1 MFHCFAHPG
10 ATRPTAG
17 VDSGSYPISVHLI
30 KAPTTAECIFV
41 PEGQHDRS
49 QARSA
54 WKSVPQM
61 YRPVGHG
68 MIGRS
73 QSQRYFSWKCAPCR
87 VGAHTC
93 TNHTVPYGTAL
104 WVGAVPGTSCL
115 ATISLSLRDKSHS
128 PIEGPRIRLALIGLK
143 PWAESCSPCG
153 AIDRSQCCSS
163 SRHSGQ
169 SQSWPAVPSR
179 LLPISQSNR

>member
-87 VGAHTC
+87 IGAHIC

-104 WVGAVPGTSCL
+104 WVGAVPGTSCQ
-115 ATISLSLRDKSHS
+115 ATITLSLRDKSHS
-128 PIEGPRIRLALIGLK
+128 PIEEPRIKLALMGLK
-143 PWAESCSPCG
+143 PREPRPPRRTLKGCNVDRPESRAKERDCHTSMARTSSPF
-153 AIDRSQCCSS
+153 
-163 SRHSGQ
+163 
-169 SQSWPAVPSR
+169 
-179 LLPISQSNR
+179 